1 MSRNSQSS
9 SKIEAKSRVWDTFE
23 DGCLS
28 VPSSKSEPKSK
39 ALYRPFKN
47 SVLSKAKKI
56 AGEYRIT
63 IERNERLGF
72 IGSSVELPTVFADAK
87 TPEQCYRAT
96 QEALMVAVATMIERG
111 QRPPQ
116 PASAKKRNEQVNVRL
131 TSEEKI
137 LLSNGASS
145 LGFKGISDF
154 IRNAALNR
162 VLSSR

>member
-1 MSRNSQSS
+1 MR
-9 SKIEAKSRVWDTFE
+9 
-23 DGCLS
+23 
-28 VPSSKSEPKSK
+28 
-39 ALYRPFKN
+39 
-47 SVLSKAKKI
+47 KAKKI
-56 AGEYRIT
+56 VADYRIVL
-63 IERNERLGF
+63 ERNERLGF

-87 TPEQCYRAT
+87 TPEMCYKAT
-96 QEALMVAVATMIERG
+96 QEALMVAVATMIECG

-137 LLSNGASS
+137 LLSNAASS

-162 VLSSR
+162 VLSSH